1 VLHSATYSESVGST
15 MTRDDRIEAHLPLV
29 RALARRFAWRG
40 EPLDDLVQAG
50 CIGLIH
56 AVDRYDP
63 ARGPFEAYAVPTIT
77 GEIRRHL
84 RDRAALVRVP
94 EGTAIAVRI
103 EPLADDDGPPADPIA
118 GVIDRLAVAAALR
131 ALPQHERRVV
141 LLSVYGERTQRRIAD
156 DVGLSQVHVSRLLR
170 RALARLRPLLEDGVP
185 VARPA
190 GEA

>member
-1 VLHSATYSESVGST
+1 
-15 MTRDDRIEAHLPLV
+15 MTRDRQIEAHLPLV

-40 EPLDDLVQAG
+40 EPLDDLIQAG

-84 RDRAALVRVP
+84 RDRGALVRVP
-94 EGTAIAVRI
+94 EGAAIAVRI
-103 EPLADDDGPPADPIA
+103 EPLADDDGPLADPIA

-141 LLSVYGERTQRRIAD
+141 LLSIYGERTQRRIAD

-170 RALARLRPLLEDGVP
+170 RALARLRPLLEDAVP

>member
-1 VLHSATYSESVGST
+1 MATPLP
-15 MTRDDRIEAHLPLV
+15 RDRQIEAYLPLV

-50 CIGLIH
+50 CIGLIN

-63 ARGPFEAYAVPTIT
+63 ARGPFEAYAMPTIT

-84 RDRAALVRVP
+84 RDRSALLRVP
-94 EGTAIAVRI
+94 ADAAVAVRI
-103 EPLADDDGPPADPIA
+103 QPLEEDDGPPADPIA
-118 GVIDRLAVAAALR
+118 GVIDRVALTAALR
-131 ALPQHERRVV
+131 TLPLHERRIV
-141 LLSVYGERTQRRIAD
+141 LLSFYGERSQRRIAD
-156 DVGLSQVHVSRLLR
+156 DVGLSQIHVSRLLR
-170 RALARLRPLLEDGVP
+170 RGLVRLRRSLEEGAP

>member
-1 VLHSATYSESVGST
+1 
-15 MTRDDRIEAHLPLV
+15 MTRDRLIEAHVPLV
-29 RALARRFAWRG
+29 RALARRYAWRG
-40 EPLDDLVQAG
+40 EPLDDLIQAG

-84 RDRAALVRVP
+84 RDRSALVRVP
-94 EGTAIAVRI
+94 AGAALAVRI

-118 GVIDRLAVAAALR
+118 AVIDRLALAAALR
-131 ALPQHERRVV
+131 TLPQHERRIV
-141 LLSVYGERTQRRIAD
+141 LLSFYGERTQRRIAD
-156 DVGLSQVHVSRLLR
+156 DIGLSQIHVSRLLR
-170 RALARLRPLLEDGVP
+170 SALERLRPVLDDRP

-190 GEA
+190 AEA